1 MTIFGELRLKRLKK
15 EFENAHDEL
24 LRAYEDESE
33 IKWYDKHS
41 DLYLGKNVVEAIEN
55 VWSLRNKAMIIWG
68 AKSLIPFFNVKN
80 VTRNSKY
87 RQLYI
92 KEFGI
97 IF

>member
-1 MTIFGELRLKRLKK
+1 MTIFGELKLKK
-15 EFENAHDEL
+15 LRKEFDKAHNKL
-24 LRAYEDESE
+24 FRAYEDESE
-33 IKWYDKHS
+33 IKWLDKHS

-55 VWSLRNKAMIIWG
+55 LWSLRHKAMTIWG